1 MRPFPKITDMSGVF
15 VGERKAASLVR
26 AVFLAIQ
33 RGVLR
38 ARLSEAC
45 LTLVEVA
52 IVNLELVSHDTGMSQ
67 PRDGGAAWL
76 VATAPALLQLA
87 GGHAISGHDYLRLL
101 RSFFLDP
108 DANAWARWLAMHST
122 ADGIPDRTIV
132 LACAVQ
138 ALVEHASIEMVDSL
152 VPSDRALGFF
162 DEAGDRLT
170 VLSGPALHLW
180 QRVWQ
185 VGGLRQTVAVG
196 VTCLCQALR
205 SQLEGCPY
213 RELTLH
219 PIAPD

>member
-1 MRPFPKITDMSGVF
+1 MSADAVF

-38 ARLSEAC
+38 ARLSDAC

-67 PRDGGAAWL
+67 PRDPAAWL
-76 VATAPALLQLA
+76 VATDPVLLQLA
-87 GGHAISGHDYLRLL
+87 GGRAVSGYDHLRLL
-101 RSFFLDP
+101 RSFFIDP
-108 DANAWARWLAMHST
+108 DANAWARWLAIHST

-162 DEAGDRLT
+162 DEAGDRLV

-185 VGGLRQTVAVG
+185 VAGLRQTIAVG

-205 SQLEGCPY
+205 SQLEGCAY
-213 RELTLH
+213 RELALR